1 MLEFVLT
8 MSSRIKID
16 GTYNQYTITMLEGMK
31 INDFSFDLRPKSF
44 NFVQEYILLG
54 IIKEVFRPWNRYYF
68 HFENEKEYVIEKILN
83 DVKETAG
90 KTDSA
95 INPVENIFL
104 EFSDGL
110 TAEYYE
116 SFKTPYVFH
125 LDERHRLE
133 DFLASKYLKAI
144 NLSYSYL
151 HHLHQCGKLGE
162 FAGSFF
168 KQIKRLEQLSKIE
181 VILSLDWN
189 EDIFPSLFHYFQ
201 FNVIS
206 LPLNHK
212 VELSYRNLDYELL
225 KKYMKGML

>member
-1 MLEFVLT
+1 
-8 MSSRIKID
+8 
-16 GTYNQYTITMLEGMK
+16 MLEGMK

-44 NFVQEYILLG
+44 NFVQEYVLLD
-54 IIKEVFRPWNRYYF
+54 IIKEIYRPWNRYYL
-68 HFENEKEYVIEKILN
+68 HFENEKDYVIKKILA
-83 DVKETAG
+83 DVKESAV

-95 INPVENIFL
+95 TDLIENLFL

-110 TAEYYE
+110 TVQYYE

-125 LDERHRLE
+125 LDERHRFE
-133 DFLASKYLKAI
+133 EFLASKYLRAI

-151 HHLHQCGKLGE
+151 HHLHQGGKLGE
-162 FAGSFF
+162 FAGSFL
-168 KQIKRLEQLSKIE
+168 KLIKRFEQHQKIE
-181 VILSLDWN
+181 VMLSMDWN
-189 EDIFPSLFHYFQ
+189 EDIVPSLFHYFQ

-225 KKYMKGML
+225 KKYIKGMI